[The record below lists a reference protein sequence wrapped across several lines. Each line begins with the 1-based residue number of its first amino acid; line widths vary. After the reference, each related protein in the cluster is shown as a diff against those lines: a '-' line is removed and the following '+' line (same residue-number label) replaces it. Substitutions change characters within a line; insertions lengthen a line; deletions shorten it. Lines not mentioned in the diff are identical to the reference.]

1 MSAKRDDILAGLRAV
16 GVSLGNIF
24 GEVIPESEHADT
36 AAELL
41 ALLNQIEANKP
52 REELRV
58 VVIGALAALGFEP
71 VK

>member
-24 GEVIPESEHADT
+24 GEVIPEAEHADT

-41 ALLNQIEANKP
+41 ALLNQIEAKKF
-52 REELRV
+52 
-58 VVIGALAALGFEP
+58 G
-71 VK
+71 